1 MMPIYLTF
9 ILLSIHASVQ
19 ADQDYGT
26 LWARG
31 AYADA
36 RARWPSRITVVNRAS
51 TSAPFTQALAGP
63 NRVITTK
70 GVDENNATRFA
81 EYFI

>member
-36 RARWPSRITVVNRAS
+36 RALAFADHGGQQSLDERTLHPSFGR
-51 TSAPFTQALAGP
+51 TQSGDHHQ
-63 NRVITTK
+63 RR
-70 GVDENNATRFA
+70 G
-81 EYFI
+81 